1 MLSDKRF
8 TYYQPEYYSDDS
20 TNIEYGGLPDGLF
33 SFQAFP
39 TREECEEWL
48 KNNNYWPGDFVI
60 HEYHD
65 DDIEDVSL
73 IDRNGDELVMI
84 EDLEEDGLVNLIGD
98 EVLHS
103 AGSVGDLKTARR
115 AGETRQEYEVRVY
128 KEAMDHVNDAIVS
141 IEESGEYNFQSYC
154 GTPEVEW
161 YDKAREWAV
170 KDVMTWMTEDQDM
183 KRENYITEHLAMG
196 ILETGKK
203 LVYGVLNTARYDVTG
218 YAFVAGDTPD
228 CLDDLGCS
236 PEDIA
241 LADKMA
247 VGETLNADWP
257 VDRAVIIIKM
267 RDDRFD
273 GE

>member
-20 TNIEYGGLPDGLF
+20 TNIEYGGLPEGLF

-48 KNNNYWPGDFVI
+48 MENGYNAADFVI

-98 EVLHS
+98 QVLS
-103 AGSVGDLKTARR
+103 NAGSMRSLRTRKRDD
-115 AGETRQEYEVRVY
+115 ETQQEYEDRLY
-128 KEAMDHVNDAIVS
+128 TEALNYVNAAIVS

-154 GTPEVEW
+154 GTPDVEW
-161 YDKAREWAV
+161 YDEARDWAV
-170 KDVMTWMTEDQDM
+170 KDVMAWMTE
-183 KRENYITEHLAMG
+183 
-196 ILETGKK
+196 
-203 LVYGVLNTARYDVTG
+203 
-218 YAFVAGDTPD
+218 
-228 CLDDLGCS
+228 
-236 PEDIA
+236 
-241 LADKMA
+241 
-247 VGETLNADWP
+247 
-257 VDRAVIIIKM
+257 
-267 RDDRFD
+267 
-273 GE
+273 